1 MEQSKIEE
9 IRAANIEHVNQVRG
23 ILNGSGYRSGKRL
36 LEIEAKEV
44 MKMPT
49 SKRNGYYAEVKRARG
64 IKEAVDLVA
73 EVRKHRQI
81 SEEMEI

>member
-23 ILNGSGYRSGKRL
+23 ILNGTGYRSGKRL
-36 LEIEAKEV
+36 LVIEAKEV
-44 MKMPT
+44 MKLPT

-64 IKEAVDLVA
+64 TKEAVALVA
-73 EVRKHRQI
+73 EVKKQRQRN
-81 SEEMEI
+81 EEIEM